1 MAFLMSDDASAIKA
15 TPSVE
20 AEINAAQS
28 VSQISE
34 ILHRAALDQKLYEP
48 DPYDRD
54 GKDWST
60 MRIVPQ
66 PAQQAAQTAALSK
79 TITVNGI
86 TYALTGTAED
96 LTRLETELYRAA
108 LQTKT
113 APSQEQPRD
122 AASGRFVEQH
132 VDDAAETNRLA
143 DLQLRFQLGQLDA
156 ASYIRESGAITSYLN
171 EQGVDIDALK
181 EFSATKQ
188 TERVEKSWASATE
201 EFLQGAGASWPGGT
215 ANQQKIGEVLLQM
228 DAAESPS
235 AENLARA
242 FAYMRS
248 NGLIDNTESQTHEA
262 ISSARTP
269 EELREALGYR
279 GDSAMWG
286 R

>member
-1 MAFLMSDDASAIKA
+1 MSDDASAIKA

-122 AASGRFVEQH
+122 AASGRFAAQPTQEELNATATESARQADLQLKFQLGQISASDYLTQSGAIEQH
-132 VDDAAETNRLA
+132 LERRAAAETNA
-143 DLQLRFQLGQLDA
+143 GW
-156 ASYIRESGAITSYLN
+156 E
-171 EQGVDIDALK
+171 
-181 EFSATKQ
+181 SATAEFKQ
-188 TERVEKSWASATE
+188 SE
-201 EFLQGAGASWPGGT
+201 EGGNWPGGEAMRERLGQILTDNNLT
-215 ANQQKIGEVLLQM
+215 ATDDKLGALKKAWAIMQKEDYEASVNKAL
-228 DAAESPS
+228 ES
-235 AENLARA
+235 ATD
-242 FAYMRS
+242 F
-248 NGLIDNTESQTHEA
+248 ESIKNA
-262 ISSARTP
+262 V
-269 EELREALGYR
+269 GYR
-279 GDSAMWG
+279 GPDGSSGMWG